1 MCGKKA
7 FWFEIQDKNFAG
19 ATKNV
24 DDCFLRKFEGL
35 DDEIDAM
42 MKDIKTSGDEEEEKV
57 EDSTLDVMETQDED
71 VQGKEKK
78 EDVVKLI
85 ETVVEEYLKDPKTEN
100 VEDENVKD
108 SEAEKYGKN
117 TEGGHLSCDLCSFV
131 TAGKKRN
138 SWNFATKRH
147 KIKAHGEKEIL

>member
-1 MCGKKA
+1 
-7 FWFEIQDKNFAG
+7 
-19 ATKNV
+19 
-24 DDCFLRKFEGL
+24 
-35 DDEIDAM
+35 M
-42 MKDIKTSGDEEEEKV
+42 MKYVKTLGDEEEEEV

-85 ETVVEEYLKDPKTEN
+85 ETVVEEYFKDPKTEN

-117 TEGGHLSCDLCSFV
+117 MEGGHPSCDLCSFCDRWEE
-131 TAGKKRN
+131 KKQSKLWHETTQDKSSRRKGN
-138 SWNFATKRH
+138 IV
-147 KIKAHGEKEIL
+147 KICQSGRKC

>member
-1 MCGKKA
+1 MP
-7 FWFEIQDKNFAG
+7 W
-19 ATKNV
+19 
-24 DDCFLRKFEGL
+24 
-35 DDEIDAM
+35 IDAM
-42 MKDIKTSGDEEEEKV
+42 MKDIKTLGDEEEEKV

-147 KIKAHGEKEIL
+147 KIKAQGEKEIL